1 MDRGAFIRVCAAI
14 ALLAAVQP
22 VFAQP
27 YPIRPVRLIAPFTP
41 GGGSDTAARVVAAM
55 WTERMSSPM
64 VVENVPGAG
73 GNIGAAQAAR
83 ARPDGYTL
91 LLSFLGTHVLNPSL
105 YKELG
110 YNPKTDLEPL
120 VPVAFYSHVL
130 LVNPGVPVNNAKEL
144 TEYSRSHPGKLNWG
158 SVGIGSGGHII
169 GATFARRSGIEYVHV
184 PYKGGGPLVADLM
197 AGNVQVAIETPV
209 TAGQFVKSG
218 RLKALGLMSSARHP
232 VLPEVPTLGE
242 QGIAGFNTDG
252 WLGLFAPKGIPA
264 PVLASIK
271 HTLNEIVRSDEYQ
284 KRVVQLGY
292 AVPPPATLDD
302 FPGFIA
308 SEFRVWTPRVED
320 SGAKLE

>member
-1 MDRGAFIRVCAAI
+1 
-14 ALLAAVQP
+14 
-22 VFAQP
+22 
-27 YPIRPVRLIAPFTP
+27 
-41 GGGSDTAARVVAAM
+41 
-55 WTERMSSPM
+55 
-64 VVENVPGAG
+64 
-73 GNIGAAQAAR
+73 
-83 ARPDGYTL
+83 
-91 LLSFLGTHVLNPSL
+91 
-105 YKELG
+105 
-110 YNPKTDLEPL
+110 
-120 VPVAFYSHVL
+120 
-130 LVNPGVPVNNAKEL
+130 
-144 TEYSRSHPGKLNWG
+144 
-158 SVGIGSGGHII
+158 
-169 GATFARRSGIEYVHV
+169 
-184 PYKGGGPLVADLM
+184 
-197 AGNVQVAIETPV
+197 
-209 TAGQFVKSG
+209 VKSG